1 MAYHYL
7 LAGLANVWPGV
18 CADSNGML
26 HTPENH
32 DDLAEVLTRA
42 ARHMRTICLQG
53 NGSKRLMAGPV
64 VCTDETVST
73 TALRHVIEYEPRD
86 LTISVEAGLPWREF
100 TALLRRN
107 RQMVPLDP
115 PFAEQ
120 ASVGGVVASNSS
132 GPRRRLYGTARDM
145 VIGMRF
151 ITLDRKIVQ
160 SGGMVVKNVAGLDMA
175 KLMIGSFGTLA
186 AIAVINFKLQ
196 PMPEVERT
204 ILISFADSKA
214 AFEAR
219 ARLLASVLQP
229 AAIDLFNPP
238 AAVHGSAAW
247 VLAVRTA
254 GNQTAVDRYQRE
266 LVSFGDAVVLE
277 GAPHEEFWHQ
287 VEDFTPRFLAA
298 HADGAVV
305 RIASAL
311 MDLEKYMAPVAVPAM
326 ARAGSGVCYL
336 YFDDTVS
343 AARYVAD
350 AAAQGWKAV
359 IEFAPEARK
368 AQLELWPAP
377 GADFEIMRRL
387 KALFDPS
394 NVLNRGRLYHRL

>member
-1 MAYHYL
+1 MFGPESAP
-7 LAGLANVWPGV
+7 V
-18 CADSNGML
+18 SNGML
-26 HTPENH
+26 HTPETY
-32 DDLAEVLTRA
+32 DDLAEALTRA

-64 VCTDETVST
+64 ACADETVST
-73 TALRHVIEYEPRD
+73 AALNRVLEYEPRD

-100 TALLRRN
+100 TALLCQN

-115 PFAEQ
+115 PFAGQ
-120 ASVGGVVASNSS
+120 ATVGGVVASNSS

-151 ITLDRKIVQ
+151 VTLARRIVQ

-186 AIAVINFKLQ
+186 AIAVVNFKVQ

-204 ILISFADSKA
+204 ILLSFADSKA

-219 ARLLASVLQP
+219 NRLLASVLQP

-238 AAVHGSAAW
+238 AAVHGSPGW
-247 VLAVRTA
+247 ILAVRAA

-266 LVSFGDAVVLE
+266 LASFGDTVALD
-277 GAPHEEFWHQ
+277 GAAHAEFWRQ

-298 HADGAVV
+298 RPEGAVV
-305 RIASAL
+305 RVSSSL
-311 MDLEKYMAPVAVPAM
+311 RDLENFMTPLAVPAV
-326 ARAGSGVCYL
+326 ARAGSGVCYI
-336 YFDDTVS
+336 YFDETGF
-343 AARYVAD
+343 AARCLAD
-350 AAAQGWKAV
+350 AAGQGMKAV

-368 AQLELWPAP
+368 SQLELWPAP
-377 GADFEIMRRL
+377 GADFETMRRL
-387 KALFDPS
+387 KAMFDPS

>member
-1 MAYHYL
+1 MFGPAS
-7 LAGLANVWPGV
+7 APV
-18 CADSNGML
+18 SNGML
-26 HTPENH
+26 LTPETP
-32 DDLAEVLTRA
+32 DDLAEALNRA
-42 ARHMRTICLQG
+42 ARHLRTICLEG
-53 NGSKRLMAGPV
+53 NGSKRLMAGPAA
-64 VCTDETVST
+64 CSDDTVAT
-73 TALRHVIEYEPRD
+73 TALRRVLEYEPRD

-100 TALLRRN
+100 TTLLRQN

-120 ASVGGVVASNSS
+120 ATVGGVVASNSS

-145 VIGMRF
+145 VIGMCF
-151 ITLDRKIVQ
+151 VTLARKLVQ

-186 AIAVINFKLQ
+186 AIAVVNFKVQ

-204 ILISFADSKA
+204 VLVSFGDSKT

-238 AAVHGSAAW
+238 AAAHGSPAW
-247 VLAVRTA
+247 ILAVRAA
-254 GNQTAVDRYQRE
+254 GNQTAVDRYERE
-266 LVSFGDAVVLE
+266 LALFGDAVALD
-277 GAPHEEFWHQ
+277 GALHEEFWRR
-287 VEDFTPRFLAA
+287 VEEFTPRFLAA
-298 HADGAVV
+298 HAEGAVV
-305 RIASAL
+305 RVSSSL
-311 MDLEKYMAPVAVPAM
+311 MDLEKFMAPLAVPAV
-326 ARAGSGVCYL
+326 ARAGSGVCYV
-336 YFDDTVS
+336 YFDDTGS
-343 AARYVAD
+343 ASQYLAD
-350 AAAQGWKAV
+350 AAGQGLKAV

-368 AQLELWPAP
+368 SELELWPAP
-377 GADFEIMRRL
+377 GADFETMRRL

>member
-1 MAYHYL
+1 
-7 LAGLANVWPGV
+7 
-18 CADSNGML
+18 ML
-26 HTPENH
+26 QTPETH
-32 DDLAEVLTRA
+32 DDLAEALTRA
-42 ARHMRTICLQG
+42 ARHLRTICLQG

-64 VCTDETVST
+64 VCTDETIST
-73 TALRHVIEYEPRD
+73 AALHRVLEYEPRD

-100 TALLRRN
+100 TAVLRRN

-120 ASVGGVVASNSS
+120 ATVGGVVATNSS

-151 ITLDRKIVQ
+151 ITLARKVVQ

-186 AIAVINFKLQ
+186 AIAVVNFKVQ

-204 ILISFADSKA
+204 ILLSFADSKT

-219 ARLLASVLQP
+219 TRLLASVLQP
-229 AAIDLFNPP
+229 AAIDLFNPT

-247 VLAVRTA
+247 ILAVRAA
-254 GNQTAVDRYQRE
+254 GNQTSVDRYQRE
-266 LVSFGDAVVLE
+266 LASFGESQALE
-277 GAPHEEFWHQ
+277 GATHEEFWRQ

-305 RIASAL
+305 RVSSTL
-311 MDLEKYMAPVAVPAM
+311 MDLEKLMTPLPVPAM
-326 ARAGSGVCYL
+326 ARAGSGVCYV
-336 YFDDTVS
+336 YFDEAGS
-343 AARYVAD
+343 AARYVAET
-350 AAAQGWKAV
+350 AGLGMKAV

-368 AQLELWPAP
+368 SQLELWPAP